1 MKKRLNQ
8 STILNEIEKQ
18 AYFLVANNKAS
29 KMSVTGTGPDT
40 FVYVLK

>member
-29 KMSVTGTGPDT
+29 KMSVTGPDT